1 MNEIDIPKGWK
12 KVKLG
17 DLLEEYNERNDNQQY
32 NVVAV
37 GKYGIR
43 KREDIY

>member
-1 MNEIDIPKGWK
+1 MNEWK

-17 DLLEEYNERNDNQQY
+17 DLLEEYCERNTNNEY
-32 NVVAV
+32 IAVAV

-43 KREDIY
+43 KKRGYIY